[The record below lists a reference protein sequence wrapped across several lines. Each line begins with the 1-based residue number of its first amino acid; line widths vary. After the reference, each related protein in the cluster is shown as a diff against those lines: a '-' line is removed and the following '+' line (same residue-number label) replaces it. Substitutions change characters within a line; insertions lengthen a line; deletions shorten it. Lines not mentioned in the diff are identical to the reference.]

1 MTGAIKLHNRDHVL
15 RSLRCIPHLTGY
27 VSTSLKKDLYRAAP
41 AMQSL
46 LQQRSTVLR
55 QGRLCAPPQV
65 LAVGRQPAAGPSSR
79 SRLCTCAGQ
88 KQAEELSRIRFRKG
102 LSFKER
108 QPQRSRLPPVIEA
121 AADAEH
127 QIAWAAGNRI
137 RRALDFRLWTA
148 RGKGL
153 VLLNLLV
160 RAQLTSPILR
170 IPVSLVG

>member
-1 MTGAIKLHNRDHVL
+1 
-15 RSLRCIPHLTGY
+15 
-27 VSTSLKKDLYRAAP
+27 
-41 AMQSL
+41 MQSIPIQRRTG
-46 LQQRSTVLR
+46 LQ
-55 QGRLCAPPQV
+55 QGRLCAAPQV
-65 LAVGRQPAAGPSSR
+65 LTLSRQAAAGPSR

-88 KQAEELSRIRFRKG
+88 KPAEELCRIRFRKG

-108 QPQRSRLPPVIEA
+108 QPQRSRLPQAIEA
-121 AADAEH
+121 AADAEN

-160 RAQLTSPILR
+160 RARLPSLLLR